1 MIHERSKLIV
11 CDNSGA
17 KLLQVIRVLGGTR
30 RRYAYLGDVVIT
42 TVKVAEPRGLIKK
55 SEVVRAVI
63 VRLRKEHHRPDGS
76 SIRFDDNAAVI
87 LDKDS
92 DNMVGSRVFGPV
104 AREVRNAG
112 YKKIVSLATEVW

>member
-1 MIHERSKLIV
+1 MVHERSKLIV

-30 RRYAYLGDVVIT
+30 RRYAYLGDVVVT
-42 TVKVAEPRGLIKK
+42 AVKVAEPRGLVKK
-55 SEVVRAVI
+55 SDVVRAVI
-63 VRLRKEHHRPDGS
+63 VRLRKEHHRADGS

-104 AREVRNAG
+104 AREVRTAG
-112 YKKIVSLATEVW
+112 FKKIVSLASEVW

>member
-42 TVKVAEPRGLIKK
+42 TVKVAEPRGLVKK

>member
-30 RRYAYLGDVVIT
+30 RRYAYLGDVVVT
-42 TVKVAEPRGLIKK
+42 TVKVAEPRGLVKK
-55 SEVVRAVI
+55 SDVVRAVI
-63 VRLRKEHHRPDGS
+63 VRLRKEQHRPDGS
-76 SIRFDDNAAVI
+76 AIRFDDNAAVI
-87 LDKDS
+87 LEKES

-104 AREVRNAG
+104 AREVRTAG

>member
-1 MIHERSKLIV
+1 MVHERSKLIV

-30 RRYAYLGDVVIT
+30 RRYAYLGDVVVT
-42 TVKVAEPRGLIKK
+42 TVKVAEPRGLVKK
-55 SEVVRAVI
+55 SDVVRAVI
-63 VRLRKEHHRPDGS
+63 VRLRKEHHRADGS

-104 AREVRNAG
+104 AREVRTAG
-112 YKKIVSLATEVW
+112 FKKIVSLASEVW

>member
-63 VRLRKEHHRPDGS
+63 VRLRKEHHRSDGS

>member
-11 CDNSGA
+11 ADNSGA

-30 RRYAYLGDVVIT
+30 RRYAYLGDVVVT
-42 TVKVAEPRGLIKK
+42 TVKVAEPRGIVKK
-55 SEVVRAVI
+55 SDVVRAVI
-63 VRLRKEHHRPDGS
+63 VRLRKEHHRADGS